1 MANLIL
7 HIPHASLRIP
17 DYGKYL
23 LPREAVDAE
32 ALHLADLYTDELFLP
47 AQGDAVIQ
55 ADFGTHVEIWHGRH
69 LRAMR

>member
-17 DYGKYL
+17 DYGHYL
-23 LPREAVDAE
+23 LPKEAVDAE

-55 ADFGTHVEIWHGRH
+55 ADFSRVYCDV
-69 LRAMR
+69 